1 MQILLTRL
9 YERSVEGKY
18 IGVHVRTPFI
28 QKLKSHFLIPTVS
41 SL

>member
-9 YERSVEGKY
+9 YERNVEGKF

-28 QKLKSHFLIPTVS
+28 QNSNAIF
-41 SL
+41 